1 MQKAVGIIA
10 AALTLAASQAATAA
24 DLGAR
29 IWPPAE
35 PVYKAAPAMMA
46 VYNWSGFYVGGN
58 IGYSWGKAETDVAVP
73 GFAIDAA
80 TATTPVSVA
89 IPGGAFSESL
99 KPNGVIGGGQI
110 GWNSQ
115 FRNWV
120 FGLEADWQGSG
131 QKDDRSRG
139 DAFAFTTT
147 GGPPVFDIAGTSA
160 TSLEARLKWFGTVR
174 GRVGYAWDGLLV
186 YGTGGLA
193 YGKFNVSGVNTV
205 AGTATCVGTVAEC
218 GAVPVVTPFSQT
230 TSLSSSKNK
239 AGWTLGAGV
248 EGAAF
253 APNWTW
259 KAEYLYV
266 DFGKFDH
273 SFATAA
279 VAPITTSGVITT
291 STRVTD
297 HILRFG
303 VNYRFAGGSGPAVAR
318 W

>member
-10 AALTLAASQAATAA
+10 AALTLAAAQAATAA

-35 PVYKAAPAMMA
+35 PVYKAAPAMMTI
-46 VYNWSGFYVGGN
+46 YNWSGFYAGGN
-58 IGYSWGKAETDVAVP
+58 IGYSWGKANTDVSVP
-73 GFAIDAA
+73 GFTVAAA
-80 TATTPVSVA
+80 TAGAPVPVD
-89 IPGGAFSESL
+89 IPGSAFSESL
-99 KPNGVIGGGQI
+99 KPKGLIGGGQI

-115 FRNWV
+115 FSNWV
-120 FGLEADWQGSG
+120 LGLEADWQASG
-131 QKDDRSRG
+131 QKDDRSRS
-139 DAFAFTTT
+139 DAFAFTSTT
-147 GGPPVFDIAGTSA
+147 TPPFDVAGTSQ

-174 GRVGYAWDGLLV
+174 GRVGYAWDRVLV

-193 YGKFNVSGVNTV
+193 YGKFDVSGVNTI
-205 AGTATCVGTVAEC
+205 AGTATCVGIAGVC
-218 GAVPVVTPFSQT
+218 GAIPAVTPFSQT
-230 TSLSSSKNK
+230 TSLSSSKSK

-253 APNWTW
+253 LPNWTW
-259 KAEYLYV
+259 KAEYLYL

-273 SFATAA
+273 SFATAGGGLA
-279 VAPITTSGVITT
+279 TT
-291 STRVTD
+291 STHATD

-303 VNYRFAGGSGPAVAR
+303 VNYQFAGGKGPVVAS

>member
-1 MQKAVGIIA
+1 MQKAVGITV
-10 AALTLAASQAATAA
+10 AALTLAASQAAMAA

-46 VYNWSGFYVGGN
+46 IYNWTGFYAGGN
-58 IGYSWGKAETDVAVP
+58 IGYSWGKAETDVTVP
-73 GFAIDAA
+73 GFTVLAA
-80 TATTPVSVA
+80 TGGALVPVN
-89 IPGGAFSESL
+89 IPGSAFSESL
-99 KPNGVIGGGQI
+99 KPGGVIGGGQI

-120 FGLEADWQGSG
+120 LGLEADWQASG
-131 QKDDRSRG
+131 QKDDRSRS
-139 DAFAFTTT
+139 DAFAFSVI
-147 GGPPVFDIAGTSA
+147 GPPDFDVAGTSA

-174 GRVGYAWDGLLV
+174 GRIGYAWDSVLV

-205 AGTATCVGTVAEC
+205 AGTATCVSPC
-218 GAVPVVTPFSQT
+218 GAVGSAVVTPFSQT
-230 TSLSSSKNK
+230 TALNSSKNK
-239 AGWTLGAGV
+239 AGWTVGAGI

-259 KAEYLYV
+259 KAEYLYL

-273 SFATAA
+273 SFATANGGLIA
-279 VAPITTSGVITT
+279 T
-291 STRVTD
+291 STQATD
-297 HILRFG
+297 HVLRFG
-303 VNYRFAGGSGPAVAR
+303 VNYRFAGGPVVAR

>member
-1 MQKAVGIIA
+1 VGIIA
-10 AALTLAASQAATAA
+10 GALTLAAAQTATAA

-35 PVYKAAPAMMA
+35 PVYKAAPAMRAM
-46 VYNWSGFYVGGN
+46 YSWTGFYAGGN
-58 IGYSWGKAETDVAVP
+58 VGYSWGKAKTDVTVP
-73 GFAIDAA
+73 GFTIDAA
-80 TATTPVSVA
+80 TTGGATVPVD
-89 IPGGAFSESL
+89 IPGAAFSESL
-99 KPNGVIGGGQI
+99 KPSGWIGGGQI

-115 FRNWV
+115 VGNWV
-120 FGLEADWQGSG
+120 LGLEADWQASG
-131 QKDDRSRG
+131 QKDDRSRS

-147 GGPPVFDIAGTSA
+147 TTPPFDVDGTSA
-160 TSLEARLKWFGTVR
+160 TSLEAKLKWFGTVR
-174 GRVGYAWDGLLV
+174 GRLGYAWDSVMV

-193 YGKFNVSGVNTV
+193 YGKFDVSSVNTIS
-205 AGTATCVGTVAEC
+205 GTAACVVAAGVCDAPGT
-218 GAVPVVTPFSQT
+218 TTFSQT
-230 TSLSSSKNK
+230 TALSSSKTK
-239 AGWTLGAGV
+239 AGWTLGAGI

-253 APNWTW
+253 LPNWTW

-273 SFATAA
+273 SVATTPG
-279 VAPITTSGVITT
+279 APITTSGLITT

-303 VNYRFAGGSGPAVAR
+303 VNYRFAGGKGPVVAS

>member
-10 AALTLAASQAATAA
+10 AAVTLAAAQATAA

-29 IWPPAE
+29 MSAPA

-46 VYNWSGFYVGGN
+46 IYNWSGFYVGGN
-58 IGYSWGKAETDVAVP
+58 IGYSWGKAETDVTVP
-73 GFAIDAA
+73 GFTIDA
-80 TATTPVSVA
+80 TTTTGTVPVD

-99 KPNGVIGGGQI
+99 KPAGLIGGGQI

-115 FRNWV
+115 VGNWV
-120 FGLEADWQGSG
+120 FGLEADWQASG
-131 QKDDRSRG
+131 QKDDRNRS
-139 DAFAFTTT
+139 DAFDFVTTT
-147 GGPPVFDIAGTSA
+147 TPPFVVTGTSE
-160 TSLEARLKWFGTVR
+160 TNLEARLKWFGTVR
-174 GRVGYAWDGLLV
+174 GRLGYAWDSVMV

-205 AGTATCVGTVAEC
+205 SGTATCVATAVVCVAPE
-218 GAVPVVTPFSQT
+218 PVTPFSQT

-253 APNWTW
+253 APGWTW
-259 KAEYLYV
+259 KAEYLYL
-266 DFGKFDH
+266 DFGKIDQ

-279 VAPITTSGVITT
+279 SAPITTSGLVTT

-303 VNYRFAGGSGPAVAR
+303 VNYRFAGGKGPVVAK